1 MIFPRRIFS
10 DVPWLTPAD
19 LQIFGTPPWA
29 LLDDVASTW
38 LGHPCLVLPSIRV
51 GLCWALEQRGYRRHR
66 DHILVPRFMG
76 RCILNSL
83 GRFAL
88 PVESPTDQTRIALV
102 VDQFGRRQATGAL
115 GPQFAKRNWA
125 YIEDSPYGVGADE
138 RPGAGSLGRFIGLS
152 KVLPV
157 VQGALFIAGDE
168 ALRQCIESNRQN
180 SSAWGWPVWLTML
193 LLRKRYATGYS
204 DAADAAYE
212 LYPAARGG
220 SAALRGNLAAVF
232 RRIELFE
239 RESQERMAAVVDV
252 LGKYVRP
259 PDQRRL
265 GYVVPF
271 LPGAGLESAQA
282 IFRKFGFSDAVLH
295 VDLNRNMLEPN
306 YVKSL
311 VVPINPCIPRQS
323 FDLLL
328 SGLKALPGLMEASA
342 ENRI

>member
-1 MIFPRRIFS
+1 MISPGRIFS

-29 LLDDVASTW
+29 VLDNLASTW
-38 LGHPCLVLPSIRV
+38 LGQPCLVLPSIRV

-102 VDQFGRRQATGAL
+102 VDQFGRRQVTGAMA
-115 GPQFAKRNWA
+115 PQFSERNWA

-168 ALRQCIESNRQN
+168 ALRQRIESNRQN

-239 RESQERMAAVVDV
+239 RESQERMAAVLDV
-252 LGKYVRP
+252 LGKHVLP
-259 PDQRRL
+259 TDQRRL
-265 GYVVPF
+265 AYVVPF
-271 LPGAGLESAQA
+271 LPGDDLLTAQA
-282 IFRKFGFSDAVLH
+282 IFRNRGFSDAVLH
-295 VDLNRNMLEPN
+295 FDLNCNMLEPN

-311 VVPINPCIPRQS
+311 VIPINSRISRQS

-328 SGLKALPGLMEASA
+328 TELKVLPSLMQSYT
-342 ENRI
+342 ENQI

>member
-1 MIFPRRIFS
+1 MTSPGRIFS
-10 DVPWLTPAD
+10 DVPWLTRAD
-19 LQIFGTPPWA
+19 LQIFGAPPWA
-29 LLDDVASTW
+29 RLDELASAW
-38 LGHPCLVLPSIRV
+38 LGQRCLVLPSVRV
-51 GLCWALEQRGYRRHR
+51 GLCWALEQRAYRRHS

-102 VDQFGRRQATGAL
+102 VDQFGRRQATGTL
-115 GPQFAKRNWA
+115 GPQLAERNWA
-125 YIEDSPYGVGADE
+125 YIEDSPYGVGTDE
-138 RPGAGSLGRFIGLS
+138 RPGEGSLGRFIGLC

-168 ALRQCIESNRQN
+168 ALSQCIRSNREN

-232 RRIELFE
+232 RKIELFE
-239 RESQERMAAVVDV
+239 QESQGRMAAVIDALGQHV
-252 LGKYVRP
+252 LP

-265 GYVVPF
+265 GYLVPF
-271 LPGAGLESAQA
+271 LPGTDLESAQA
-282 IFRKFGFSDAVLH
+282 IFRKCGFCDAVLH

-311 VVPINPCIPRQS
+311 VIPINPCIQRQS
-323 FDLLL
+323 FELLV
-328 SGLKALPGLMEASA
+328 SGLKALTDLMQTSA